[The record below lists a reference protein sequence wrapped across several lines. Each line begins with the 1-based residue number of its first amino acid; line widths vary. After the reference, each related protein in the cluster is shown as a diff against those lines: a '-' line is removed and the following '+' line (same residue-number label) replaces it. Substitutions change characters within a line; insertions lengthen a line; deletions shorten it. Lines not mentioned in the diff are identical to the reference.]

1 MLDILDEWILEITG
15 GGFKSAILSAVIY
28 LVLSAVFAFVLY
40 VAVSAVATA
49 QEKHSRSQTIKKIAG
64 FAIKRKMPYKA
75 FIFLFFFFL
84 NFFTEHFRSFKGLAG
99 KVSLFGM
106 IVSIMIIVASS
117 IDIASDFYATKRIAK
132 RRPLKG
138 PLQILKTLIL
148 FVFGIVMLAI
158 LIGQSPL
165 VLISGIG
172 TFTAILSIVFKDA
185 LLGLVAGI
193 QITSENLLQ
202 IGDWISIPSA
212 GVEGTVTD
220 IALISVKVTCFD
232 NTVVTVP
239 AYTFLSTPF
248 KNWHKTINEHKRQ
261 VSFTLAIDPSSLVKE
276 ENGTNLTRFRTE
288 LIEQIKADEHVN
300 KELSIVV
307 RTGKNNEGKGI
318 PVEVFFTT
326 DVHDYDEFCHYS
338 SVYIDKAAASLK
350 DYDLKAFKI
359 ASLG

>member
-1 MLDILDEWILEITG
+1 MLELLDSWILEITG
-15 GGFKSAILSAVIY
+15 GGFKSAILSLLIY
-28 LVLSAVFAFVLY
+28 IVLSLVLAFIVFI
-40 VAVSAVATA
+40 AVSSVLMA
-49 QEKHSRSQTIKKIAG
+49 QEKHSRSQSFKKIAG
-64 FAIKRKMPYKA
+64 FALKRKMPYKA
-75 FIFLFFFFL
+75 FVFSLFFFISL
-84 NFFTEHFRSFKGLAG
+84 FTEHTLSFQKILG
-99 KVSLFGM
+99 KISLFGM
-106 IVSIMIIVASS
+106 IVSIMILIASS
-117 IDIASDFYATKRIAK
+117 IDIASDFYATKRIAR

-138 PLQILKTLIL
+138 PLQILKSLIL
-148 FVFGIVMLAI
+148 FVFGIVILAV

-220 IALISVKVTCFD
+220 IALISVKVTSFD
-232 NTVVTVP
+232 NTVTTVP

-261 VSFTLAIDPSSLVKE
+261 VSFTLAIDPSSVTKE
-276 ENGTNLTRFRTE
+276 ENGTNLTRFRND
-288 LIEQIKADEHVN
+288 LIEEIKADEHVN
-300 KELSIVV
+300 KELSVVV

-326 DVHDYDEFCHYS
+326 DVSDYDEYCHYA
-338 SVYIDKAAASLK
+338 SVYIDRAAASLK
-350 DYDLKAFKI
+350 DYELKAFRI
-359 ASLG
+359 SSL

>member
-1 MLDILDEWILEITG
+1 MLELLDSWILEITG
-15 GGFKSAILSAVIY
+15 GGFKSAILSLLIY
-28 LVLSAVFAFVLY
+28 IVLSLVLAFIVFI
-40 VAVSAVATA
+40 AVSSVLMA
-49 QEKHSRSQTIKKIAG
+49 QEKHSRSQSFKKIAG
-64 FAIKRKMPYKA
+64 FALKRKMPYKA
-75 FIFLFFFFL
+75 FVFSLFFFISL
-84 NFFTEHFRSFKGLAG
+84 FTEHTLSFQKILG
-99 KVSLFGM
+99 KISLFGM
-106 IVSIMIIVASS
+106 IVSIMILIASS
-117 IDIASDFYATKRIAK
+117 IDIASDFYATKRIAR

-138 PLQILKTLIL
+138 PLQILKSLIL
-148 FVFGIVMLAI
+148 FVFGIVILAV

-220 IALISVKVTCFD
+220 IALISVKVTSFD
-232 NTVVTVP
+232 NTVTTVP

-261 VSFTLAIDPSSLVKE
+261 VSFTLAIDPSSVTKE
-276 ENGTNLTRFRTE
+276 ENGTNLTRFRND
-288 LIEQIKADEHVN
+288 LIEEIKADEHVN
-300 KELSIVV
+300 KEFSVVV

-326 DVHDYDEFCHYS
+326 DVSDYDEYCHYA
-338 SVYIDKAAASLK
+338 SVYIDRAAASLK
-350 DYDLKAFKI
+350 DYELKAFRI
-359 ASLG
+359 SSL

>member
-1 MLDILDEWILEITG
+1 MLELLDSWILEITG
-15 GGFKSAILSAVIY
+15 GGFKSAILSLLIY
-28 LVLSAVFAFVLY
+28 IVLSLVLAFIVFI
-40 VAVSAVATA
+40 AVSSVLMA
-49 QEKHSRSQTIKKIAG
+49 QEKHSRSQSFKKIAG
-64 FAIKRKMPYKA
+64 FALKRKMPYKA
-75 FIFLFFFFL
+75 FVFSLFFFISL
-84 NFFTEHFRSFKGLAG
+84 FTEHTLSFQKILG
-99 KVSLFGM
+99 KISLFGM
-106 IVSIMIIVASS
+106 IVSIMILIASS
-117 IDIASDFYATKRIAK
+117 IDIASDFYATKRIAR

-138 PLQILKTLIL
+138 PLQILKALIL
-148 FVFGIVMLAI
+148 FVFGIVILAV

-220 IALISVKVTCFD
+220 IALISVKVTSFD
-232 NTVVTVP
+232 NTVTTVP

-261 VSFTLAIDPSSLVKE
+261 VSFTLAIDPSSVTKE
-276 ENGTNLTRFRTE
+276 ENGTNLTRFRND
-288 LIEQIKADEHVN
+288 LIEEIKADEHVN
-300 KELSIVV
+300 KELSVVV

-326 DVHDYDEFCHYS
+326 DVSDYDEYCHYA
-338 SVYIDKAAASLK
+338 SVYIDRAAASLK
-350 DYDLKAFKI
+350 DYELKAFRI
-359 ASLG
+359 SSL

>member
-1 MLDILDEWILEITG
+1 MLDVLDEWILEITG

-28 LVLSAVFAFVLY
+28 LVLSAVLAFIIF
-40 VAVSAVATA
+40 VAVSAIAGA
-49 QEKHSRSQTIKKIAG
+49 QEKHSRSQAIKKIAG
-64 FAIKRKMPYKA
+64 FSIKRKMPYKSFVFA
-75 FIFLFFFFL
+75 FFFFL
-84 NFFTEHFRSFKGLAG
+84 SYFGEHFRSSKALVD

-106 IVSIMIIVASS
+106 IVTLMIIVASA

-138 PLQILKTLIL
+138 PLQILKSLIL

-185 LLGLVAGI
+185 LLGLVVGI

-220 IALISVKVTCFD
+220 IALISVKVTSFD
-232 NTVVTVP
+232 NTVTTVP

-261 VSFTLAIDPSSLVKE
+261 DKY
-276 ENGTNLTRFRTE
+276 RYC
-288 LIEQIKADEHVN
+288 
-300 KELSIVV
+300 
-307 RTGKNNEGKGI
+307 
-318 PVEVFFTT
+318 
-326 DVHDYDEFCHYS
+326 HD
-338 SVYIDKAAASLK
+338 
-350 DYDLKAFKI
+350 
-359 ASLG
+359 